1 MKRIIGVIFFI
12 VVVAAGN
19 AWAQD
24 EKPEERIAIE
34 KLDFLVGNWA
44 GSGWSYDENGEAS
57 EYFDTEDVW
66 YDAQKTLL
74 IIQARGFR
82 ENSQFYGL
90 HTVIYYDAE
99 AGHYWYNPYTARG
112 ARRFKCSLNDQVFTC
127 LNEAEDYRLT
137 FERLEGGEWSEV
149 GKRLVGGK
157 WVDNFR
163 TVLTPAATP
172 VE

>member
-1 MKRIIGVIFFI
+1 MNRLFGVILFI
-12 VVVAAGN
+12 IVFSAN
-19 AWAQD
+19 AVIAQT
-24 EKPEERIAIE
+24 EKSEERTAIE

-44 GSGWSYDENGEAS
+44 GPGWSYDESGEAS

-82 ENSQFYGL
+82 NNSQFYGL

-112 ARRFKCSLNDQVFTC
+112 ARRFKCTLDDQVFTC

-149 GKRLVGGK
+149 GKRLVGDK

-163 TVLTPAATP
+163 TVLTAAATP